1 MVKMVNFMVDVF
13 YCNFFF
19 LKKKDLFCRIVRIK
33 RDRVCQGLSTGL
45 ARGKI
50 DGSDAHYMTI
60 SNRCASAMGTIPG
73 ETSAPPT
80 YQAEKVAAAVSSVSP
95 SACEEQV
102 SSYV

>member
-13 YCNFFF
+13 YCNFFFF

-45 ARGKI
+45 ARGKT

-73 ETSAPPT
+73 ETSAPPRI
-80 YQAEKVAAAVSSVSP
+80 KRRKSLLLFHLFP
-95 SACEEQV
+95 QV
-102 SSYV
+102 LVRNK